1 MFETNVLVKGL
12 LIEAIIEW
20 IIGIRGIMLTWNLKL
35 FFLKK
40 TFYQKKCIVIEYVK
54 MIGMS

>member
-1 MFETNVLVKGL
+1 MFEINVLVKGL

-40 TFYQKKCIVIEYVK
+40 HFIRKRKHVL
-54 MIGMS
+54 